1 NNSRN
6 GVLCGLLR
14 NFSRT
19 HSDRLLFKITQSCTK
34 ASMSTSSLSSNACH
48 LCSTK
53 KKGCDRLLP
62 ACSRCTDHNSIC
74 HYGSSYKGTHPIS
87 SSLLGPNL
95 ATRQDHDDLL
105 TAHLFATLE
114 VLDLGIEVV
123 VDGYL
128 RSIHEWIPIIHPL
141 GLRRQAASLQSTP
154 SAELACLILHILLI
168 TPVIPS
174 ASAPYNEPL
183 LPSLYDNCKL
193 AFILLQNYSR
203 GHLQTIQSG
212 LLLAIY
218 EQGRGFVSDAY
229 ATLAICAS
237 LGHVT
242 GLYQSLNLATVFSE
256 EKMRVWWAIFFL
268 DRLDTYSTGNSDRAP
283 LVRDARLG
291 AMLPRE
297 DDAWSQDLNIS
308 GPFQPLVFSAD
319 DVQTCGVFASEIQAL
334 FALQSVMQRTRDP
347 SVEFETL
354 FDHELWKLDM
364 LIQKKIR
371 ETLTI
376 SWRRLEHQYTVVTVY
391 LLQRLALNV
400 AQELPLFVKESSIAA
415 LEMALT
421 IAHDL
426 MRMEKTADILKLDRM
441 PLTAVILYKKVG
453 LAAILLGKHYGRDT
467 ETLLREVIQMLSERI
482 SRRWKIALQIAS
494 QLHEALPVYKDVDM
508 PRELKSSSLQLSPQ
522 DE

>member
-1 NNSRN
+1 
-6 GVLCGLLR
+6 
-14 NFSRT
+14 
-19 HSDRLLFKITQSCTK
+19 
-34 ASMSTSSLSSNACH
+34 M
-48 LCSTK
+48 
-53 KKGCDRLLP
+53 
-62 ACSRCTDHNSIC
+62 
-74 HYGSSYKGTHPIS
+74 
-87 SSLLGPNL
+87 
-95 ATRQDHDDLL
+95 
-105 TAHLFATLE
+105 
-114 VLDLGIEVV
+114 V

-128 RSIHEWIPIIHPL
+128 SSIHEWIPIIHPL

-154 SAELACLILHILLI
+154 SAELASLILHILLI
-168 TPVIPS
+168 TPVISS
-174 ASAPYNEPL
+174 ALAPYNEPL

-193 AFILLQNYSR
+193 AFILLQKYSR

-242 GLYQSLNLATVFSE
+242 GLYQSLNPATVFNE

-268 DRLDTYSTGNSDRAP
+268 DRLDTYSTGNSERAP

-291 AMLPRE
+291 AMLPSE
-297 DDAWSQDLNIS
+297 DDAWIQDLDIS

-319 DVQTCGVFASEIQAL
+319 DVQTYGVFASEIQAL
-334 FALQSVMQRTRDP
+334 YALQSVMQRTRDP
-347 SVEFETL
+347 SVELETL
-354 FDHELWKLDM
+354 LNYESWKLDM
-364 LIQKKIR
+364 LIQRKIR

-376 SWRRLEHQYTVVTVY
+376 SWKRLEHQYKVVTLY
-391 LLQRLALNV
+391 LLALIELHEKRLACNG
-400 AQELPLFVKESSIAA
+400 QKLPLFVKESSIAA

-453 LAAILLGKHYGRDT
+453 LAAILLGKHYDRDAK
-467 ETLLREVIQMLSERI
+467 TLLREVIQMLSGRI
-482 SRRWKIALQIAS
+482 SRRWKIARRFQALAIFS
-494 QLHEALPVYKDVDM
+494 TSLLHENVTNFLSSNRIST
-508 PRELKSSSLQLSPQ
+508 PRSPSCVQ
-522 DE
+522 GRGRGLVNSNLAHSNFHPKTNSWSFTSDRPTC

>member
-1 NNSRN
+1 MTR
-6 GVLCGLLR
+6 
-14 NFSRT
+14 
-19 HSDRLLFKITQSCTK
+19 SCTK
-34 ASMSTSSLSSNACH
+34 ARP
-48 LCSTK
+48 K
-53 KKGCDRLLP
+53 
-62 ACSRCTDHNSIC
+62 
-74 HYGSSYKGTHPIS
+74 
-87 SSLLGPNL
+87 L
-95 ATRQDHDDLL
+95 ATRQDYDDLL
-105 TAHLFATLE
+105 TTHLFATLE
-114 VLDLGIEVV
+114 LLDLGIEMV

-154 SAELACLILHILLI
+154 SAELASLILHILLI

-174 ASAPYNEPL
+174 ALAPYNEPL

-193 AFILLQNYSR
+193 AFILLQKYWR

-242 GLYQSLNLATVFSE
+242 GLYQSLNPATVFNE

-268 DRLDTYSTGNSDRAP
+268 DRLDTYSTGNSERAP

-297 DDAWSQDLNIS
+297 DDAWSQDLDIS

-319 DVQTCGVFASEIQAL
+319 DVQTYGVFASEIQAL
-334 FALQSVMQRTRDP
+334 YALQSVMQRTRDP
-347 SVEFETL
+347 SVELETL
-354 FDHELWKLDM
+354 LDHESWKLDM
-364 LIQKKIR
+364 LIQRKIR

-391 LLQRLALNV
+391 LLQRLACND
-400 AQELPLFVKESSIAA
+400 QKLPLFVKESSIAA

-426 MRMEKTADILKLDRM
+426 MRTEKTADILKLDRM

-453 LAAILLGKHYGRDT
+453 LAAILLGKHYDRDT

-494 QLHEALPVYKDVDM
+494 QLREAFPMYKDVDM
-508 PRELKSSSLQLSPQ
+508 AS
-522 DE
+522 